1 MENHASNPA
10 GRLWLYFDYLNSQ
23 PQKQPVIRLA
33 EQYFDSGTPLSAR
46 HMAGVAALMALPDE
60 VETMV
65 KGMDQYPLP
74 QTKLLRPLPKVREY
88 FHADPLGNNNAA
100 WVQNFVDSGVLS
112 DLETTSHILD
122 GFVVRAT
129 DISDDDRRSIKTL
142 AEEILTLVLADETL
156 DDETRGMIVRYA
168 HRIVEAIDLYKVKG
182 PQPLLDELDRFY
194 SASRRVPS
202 QTNPTLREK
211 LKQLA
216 AAIILAI
223 ELLAAP
229 ATVANAIEYYDTTF
243 TTRQITEA
251 PGQEWD
257 EVIVAE
263 MEEPNSQ
270 ATDREAVSQAETSD
284 DPRGSA

>member
-23 PQKQPVIRLA
+23 SRKQPVIRLA
-33 EQYFDSGTPLSAR
+33 AKYFNSGTPLSAR

-65 KGMDQYPLP
+65 NGMERYPIP
-74 QTKLLRPLPKVREY
+74 EAKLLRPLPKVREY
-88 FHADPLGNNNAA
+88 FRADPLGNKDVA
-100 WVQNFVDSGVLS
+100 WAQSFVDSGVLS

-122 GFVVRAT
+122 GFVVRAI
-129 DISDDDRRSIKTL
+129 DVSDDDRQSVKTL
-142 AEEILTLVLADETL
+142 AQEILALVLADETL
-156 DDETRGMIVRYA
+156 DDETRAVIVRYA

-194 SASRRVPS
+194 SASHRVPAPS
-202 QTNPTLREK
+202 NPTLRRK
-211 LKQLA
+211 LSELGG
-216 AAIILAI
+216 AIILMI

-243 TTRQITEA
+243 AMRQITEA
-251 PGQEWD
+251 PGEDIEEIILMEVPESWAADDQD
-257 EVIVAE
+257 EGGAE
-263 MEEPNSQ
+263 AGESS
-270 ATDREAVSQAETSD
+270 TTSV
-284 DPRGSA
+284 